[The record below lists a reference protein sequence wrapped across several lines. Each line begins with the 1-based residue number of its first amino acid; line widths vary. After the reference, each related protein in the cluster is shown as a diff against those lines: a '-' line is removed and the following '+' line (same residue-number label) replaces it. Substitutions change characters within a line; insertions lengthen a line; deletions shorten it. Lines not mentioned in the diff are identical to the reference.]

1 MLVRIRNTGR
11 SAGGILFF
19 LLVLL
24 AALTSAI
31 ALSEA
36 AVSVFSDEF
45 GWSRKTCTSLLGMLM
60 VLLGTLSCLG
70 YGPLSFITIIGMP
83 FLDFF
88 DFLTN
93 SVMMPIAAF
102 AICVLVTKCMGIA
115 RLEQEVEMDGHPFRR
130 KKVFSI
136 VIKYVAPVFVVIIL
150 LSSIAN
156 AFGWI
161 KM

>member
-1 MLVRIRNTGR
+1 
-11 SAGGILFF
+11 
-19 LLVLL
+19 
-24 AALTSAI
+24 
-31 ALSEA
+31 
-36 AVSVFSDEF
+36 
-45 GWSRKTCTSLLGMLM
+45 
-60 VLLGTLSCLG
+60 
-70 YGPLSFITIIGMP
+70 MP

>member
-1 MLVRIRNTGR
+1 
-11 SAGGILFF
+11 
-19 LLVLL
+19 
-24 AALTSAI
+24 
-31 ALSEA
+31 
-36 AVSVFSDEF
+36 
-45 GWSRKTCTSLLGMLM
+45 
-60 VLLGTLSCLG
+60 
-70 YGPLSFITIIGMP
+70 
-83 FLDFF
+83 
-88 DFLTN
+88 
-93 SVMMPIAAF
+93 MPIAAF